1 MDLSIS
7 LVQGRFVARA
17 TGYDLHYTRAM
28 HRTTIQG
35 DQRV

>member
-7 LVQGRFVARA
+7 SVQGRFVARD

-35 DQRV
+35 GRPV